1 MSDPRLQLVDAID
14 SVEVTVAMNQQ
25 FKYTIVPD
33 TVEKLKRK
41 YLERSEQ
48 V

>member
-1 MSDPRLQLVDAID
+1 MSDPLLQLVDVID
-14 SVEVTVAMNQQ
+14 SVDVTVAMNQQ
-25 FKYTIVPD
+25 FKYTVVPD

-41 YLERSEQ
+41 YLERSKQ